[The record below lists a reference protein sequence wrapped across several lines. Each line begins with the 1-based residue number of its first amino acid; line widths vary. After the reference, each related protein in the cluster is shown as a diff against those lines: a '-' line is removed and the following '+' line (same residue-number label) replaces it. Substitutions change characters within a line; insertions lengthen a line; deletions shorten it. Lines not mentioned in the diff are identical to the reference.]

1 MEKGSAKSKGYL
13 LLGGLALVAVVI
25 VVAVQSPPRHPNS
38 GPSGPSSA
46 PAMPGKGGGRGPIA
60 ALGPVRVGET
70 VGDGFR
76 VDRIEGSS
84 DEVRVILSRGGKTLT
99 LGLASP
105 EGRTDTPF
113 VPVPDLYV
121 WYSGQAEASPEL
133 QALIEAV
140 VAKLREAAE
149 GKPLHA
155 RVLDWS
161 ASAPAATP

>member
-1 MEKGSAKSKGYL
+1 MEKGSTKSKGYL

-46 PAMPGKGGGRGPIA
+46 PALPGKGGRGPIA
-60 ALGPVRVGET
+60 ALGPMRVGET
-70 VGDGFR
+70 IGEGFR
-76 VDRIEGSS
+76 VDRIEGSA
-84 DEVRVILSRGGKTLT
+84 DEVRVIVSRGGKTLT

-121 WYSGQAEASPEL
+121 WYSGQAEANPEL
-133 QALIEAV
+133 QALIQAV

-149 GKPLHA
+149 GQPLHA

-161 ASAPAATP
+161 ASAPAANP